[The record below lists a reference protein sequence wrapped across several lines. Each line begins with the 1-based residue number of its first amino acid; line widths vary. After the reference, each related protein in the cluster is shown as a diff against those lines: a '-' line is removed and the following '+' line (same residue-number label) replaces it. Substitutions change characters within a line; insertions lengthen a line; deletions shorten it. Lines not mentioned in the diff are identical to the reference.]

1 MCVCVCVYL
10 CLMHKCLWMEELEW
24 YVCECAPLCVY
35 VCLYITELMCIYVC
49 VCVCGCLCR
58 WVFLNK
64 CVSVRVSVWDHYK
77 FVCVSVCDLY
87 TFKFVSLPI
96 FLSAWVR
103 ITDQEIERKQKK
115 NFNSKKKEKKRFAL
129 TKFLFP
135 NVFREKQAFFIIRR
149 WPKIW
154 RVISYPSCDKSE
166 TSIWTQKVK

>member
-1 MCVCVCVYL
+1 VFVDGRVRIICWWMCTIVCLCLFVHNWTFVYVCICVCVC
-10 CLMHKCLWMEELEW
+10 
-24 YVCECAPLCVY
+24 
-35 VCLYITELMCIYVC
+35 
-49 VCVCGCLCR
+49 LCR
-58 WVFLNK
+58 CVFLNK

-115 NFNSKKKEKKRFAL
+115 NNLKKKEKKRFAL

-166 TSIWTQKVK
+166 TSNWKQKVKK